1 MAKVI
6 RDMEKLLGKKGVKR
20 VRLSIR
26 EENLEG

>member
-6 RDMEKLLGKKGVKR
+6 RDTEKLLGKKGVKR